1 MPTIQ
6 QLRNFSI
13 IFNIRQSN
21 YMFFKFLI
29 ITSLIIFI
37 FPKLLRCALKGFV
50 ASQMNKVQKEFY
62 QEQRN
67 ASTQTKKEGKIDIDF
82 VPPKA
87 GKNSDD
93 FRGGEYV
100 SYEEVKD

>member
-37 FPKLLRCALKGFV
+37 FPKLLRWALKGFV

-62 QEQRN
+62 QEQLTSSASANSSNKN
-67 ASTQTKKEGKIDIDF
+67 ALPEVLEGDVTEKT
-82 VPPKA
+82 
-87 GKNSDD
+87 SL
-93 FRGGEYV
+93 
-100 SYEEVKD
+100 